1 MGTTFSL
8 IVWALSKA
16 KGMTGKMKKEILCI
30 GMLIFILSFRS
41 DINTI
46 LPDTSENMLITTASE
61 NNKIQSRANIYE
73 WRYKV
78 KNNKLYKRLYN
89 CTRHEWTGN
98 WILIN

>member
-1 MGTTFSL
+1 
-8 IVWALSKA
+8 
-16 KGMTGKMKKEILCI
+16 MKYEILCI
-30 GMLIFILSFRS
+30 GMLILSLSFRG

-46 LPDTSENMLITTASE
+46 LPDTSENMLLTTASE
-61 NNKIQSRANIYE
+61 NSNIQSRADIFE

-89 CTRHEWTGN
+89 CTRHEWAGN